1 MKKLI
6 NQIPDRYYL
15 ISIILILLIMVFCTF
30 FTTNFSDVQ
39 KVKSYLPPQSF
50 LHNIFNTLEL
60 AWFFPSLLLSYTVIA
75 VFYFYIKD
83 NHSQAVVDFLTV
95 KEDDISIKSNKK
107 YLFIILTI
115 IGFLLRHLLHHGYM
129 FLLLFPMFLYLHVK
143 YAYKSNKF
151 IQHLNNIYKIIHLLF
166 LIYRNIISYESF
178 YSKISYEIILI
189 LIVIS
194 ILYMIVLSYYISKKT
209 MLLYII
215 LSIIPAIFIFINIS
229 IGEVYFYICIFL
241 LNYILIYYKYIILV
255 FIMFYIFFIYANI
268 DFILSFLIPYSVFR
282 R

>member
-6 NQIPDRYYL
+6 NKIPDRYYL

-30 FTTNFSDVQ
+30 FTTNFRDIR
-39 KVKSYLPPQSF
+39 KVKLYFLPQSLF
-50 LHNIFNTLEL
+50 PGLSNMVEL
-60 AWFFPSLLLSYTVIA
+60 AWFFPSQLLLPFTVIT
-75 VFYFYIKD
+75 VLYFYIKD
-83 NHSQAVVDFLTV
+83 NHSQAVINFLTV
-95 KEDDISIKSNKK
+95 KEDDITKKSNKK
-107 YLFIILTI
+107 YLFIILSI
-115 IGFLLRHLLHHGYM
+115 ICFFLHHYYM
-129 FLLLFPMFLYLHVK
+129 VLLLFPMFLYLHAK

-241 LNYILIYYKYIILV
+241 LNYILIYYKYIILA
-255 FIMFYIFFIYANI
+255 FIMSYIFFIYVNI
-268 DFILSFLIPYSVFR
+268 DFILSYLIPFIIFR
-282 R
+282 G